1 VLRTHVAHWQ
11 RAGAAHGALSRWSFC
26 LCYGP
31 TVDNEA
37 TGRAIALR
45 WRNTIPHA
53 GNFGESIMQISSGGM
68 CAGTGSPSR
77 TTSLS
82 AIHALACAAAL
93 AAAGWAAPASAQQ
106 QTSASSTNTAPLQEV
121 VVTGSL
127 IKRTDTETPSPVQI
141 ISAQDLQKSGYT
153 TVSDV
158 LRNVAAN
165 GAGTLNQGFGQ
176 AFASGGSGIA
186 LRGLTVGDTLTLI
199 DGERMVAY
207 PLSDDGER
215 SFVDVSAIPVNAIEG
230 IEIVKDGASALYGA
244 DAVAGVV
251 NIKLKQTYVGAEVT
265 GEGGATQHNDGWYW
279 HGSGIL
285 GWGDLNNDGYNIY
298 VDLDYHRNGLIW
310 GSSRSGQWTTLDW
323 SGFPGGQNTNP
334 GAIGATGL
342 AYPDSVTGYVLN
354 PANPTLQAASFLPG
368 CTYALQAA
376 DKCTFSFPGQI
387 QPPTSQTNFL
397 SKMTKALGGD
407 WKLVV
412 TASLFDSVA
421 QQTAPPTEPA
431 FGHLLQNTG
440 AEQGS
445 IPLIAWGRGFGPT
458 PVIYPPLTLP
468 ANSPINPFGATAG
481 FVYSFP
487 DVGPWVINTDTQ
499 TYRLFTDLKGTAAGW
514 DLDASVGI
522 MYAKMNLS
530 FGGGLVPSAAQAALN
545 NGTYVPGS
553 SSNNIANIAPEVSS
567 SPTSTLDLLD
577 FHGVHDLFQ
586 MPGGPLTLAAGV
598 QYFHKAQND
607 QDPISIASG
616 TQEGITNFTVG
627 SQDDTAGFLELGGKP
642 VRQLEA
648 DAAVRYD
655 HYDTYGG
662 QASPKFT
669 LKYTPIEML
678 AIRGT
683 WGKGFRAPSISESGD
698 SGIAFG
704 QGNVNDPV
712 LCPNGK
718 PNVVGTYNALC
729 SYPVTGISPSN
740 PALKAVTSTN
750 ATFGVIFEPAKVFN
764 VSVDWYYIKLTD
776 DIISAAA
783 TGNLAGTYASL
794 VRGPSVTLPV
804 CTATTAPT
812 VQCPTAEVLTPV
824 GYPQFNL
831 YPYVNAGLTRTS
843 GIDVDLRSAFDI
855 GNLGSLTAGVN
866 YTFISQYEVTYL
878 GQTFDLA
885 GTHGPSGVS
894 GDTGNPKQRAVAT
907 LTWDKGPAT
916 ATVTVNYTG
925 AFHITDPSEGWNT
938 CLVAIQ
944 TSGNAYGAVI
954 PPSVTTLAPQWNQFC
969 SVDHFTTVNLYGRY
983 AINDHF
989 SVHASITNAFNS
1001 QPPVDLETYGGG
1013 AAYRYTTLDQDGA
1026 VGRFFLLGA
1035 TLTF

>member
-1 VLRTHVAHWQ
+1 MSSTSDVMRSSTQSVRHILGVLL
-11 RAGAAHGALSRWSFC
+11 GGGGALVSTLFS
-26 LCYGP
+26 
-31 TVDNEA
+31 V
-37 TGRAIALR
+37 
-45 WRNTIPHA
+45 
-53 GNFGESIMQISSGGM
+53 S
-68 CAGTGSPSR
+68 
-77 TTSLS
+77 
-82 AIHALACAAAL
+82 
-93 AAAGWAAPASAQQ
+93 ASAQ
-106 QTSASSTNTAPLQEV
+106 TAPSDQSQPQLQEV

-127 IKRTDTETPSPVQI
+127 IKRTDTETPSPVQLI
-141 ISAQDLQKSGYT
+141 TPEDLANSGFT
-153 TVSDV
+153 TVADV
-158 LRNVAAN
+158 LHNLAAN

-215 SFVDVSAIPVNAIEG
+215 SFVDVSAIPINAIEG
-230 IEIVKDGASALYGA
+230 IEVLKDGASALYGA
-244 DAVAGVV
+244 DAIAGVV
-251 NIKLKQTYVGAEVT
+251 NIKLKETYVGSQFT

-279 HGSGIL
+279 HAAAIV
-285 GWGDLNNDGYNIY
+285 GWGDLNSDGYNIY
-298 VDLDYHRNGLIW
+298 VDLDFHRNELIW
-310 GSSRSGQWTTLDW
+310 GTSRSGQWTALNW
-323 SGFPGGQNTNP
+323 SNFPGGQNTNP

-368 CTYALQAA
+368 CTYALQQA

-397 SKMTKALGGD
+397 SKMTKALAGD
-407 WKLVV
+407 WKLTV

-431 FGHLLQNTG
+431 FGHLLNNTG

-445 IPLIAWGRGFGPT
+445 IPLIAWGPGFGPT
-458 PVIYPPLTLP
+458 PVVYPPLTLP
-468 ANSPINPFGATAG
+468 KNSPLNPFGQPAE

-487 DVGPWVINTDTQ
+487 DVGPWIINTDTQ
-499 TYRLFTDLKGTAAGW
+499 TYRLFGDLKGTAGGW
-514 DLDASVGI
+514 DLAGSVGF

-530 FGGGLVPSAAQAALN
+530 FDGGLVPTATQAALN
-545 NGTYVPGS
+545 NGSYVPGS
-553 SSNNIANIAPEVSS
+553 SQNNITNIAPEVSTD
-567 SPTSTLDLLD
+567 PTSTLIVLD
-577 FHGVHDLFQ
+577 VHGSHDLFT
-586 MPGGPLTLAAGV
+586 MPGGPLSLAVGA

-607 QDPISIASG
+607 TDPPSVAAG
-616 TQEGITNFTVG
+616 LQEGITNFTVG
-627 SQDDTAGFLELGGKP
+627 SQDDTAGFIELQGKP
-642 VRQLEA
+642 IRQLEI
-648 DAAVRYD
+648 DAAGRYD

-662 QASPKFT
+662 SGTPKFG
-669 LKYTPIEML
+669 LKYTPIDML
-678 AIRGT
+678 SLRGT
-683 WGKGFRAPSISESGD
+683 WGKGFRAPSISEAGD

-712 LCPNGK
+712 LCPNGV
-718 PNVVGTYNALC
+718 PNVKGTYNALC
-729 SYPVTGISPSN
+729 SYPVTGISPDN
-740 PALKAVTSTN
+740 PNLKAVTSNN
-750 ATFGVIFEPAKVFN
+750 ATLGFIVEPTRNFN
-764 VSVDWYYIKLTD
+764 ASVDWYYIKLTN
-776 DIISAAA
+776 DIISASA
-783 TGNLAGTYASL
+783 TGNLANTYASL
-794 VRGPSVTLPV
+794 VRGPSVRLPV

-831 YPYVNAGLTRTS
+831 YPYVNAGETKTS
-843 GIDVDLRSAFDI
+843 GIDIDLRGRFDI

-866 YTFISQYEVTYL
+866 YTYISQYEVVYL

-894 GDTGNPKQRAVAT
+894 GDTGNPKQRAVGT

-925 AFHITDPSEGWNT
+925 SFHITDPSEGWNT

-944 TSGNAYGAVI
+944 TSGDGYGAVI
-954 PPSVTTLAPQWNQFC
+954 PPTVTTLAPQWNQFC
-969 SVDHFTTVNLYGRY
+969 SVDHFTSVNLYAAY
-983 AINDHF
+983 KVNDHF
-989 SVHASITNAFNS
+989 QVHGSVTNLFNS

-1013 AAYRYTTLDQDGA
+1013 ALYRYTTLDQDGA